1 MRKEKIE
8 RIPQKQ
14 EQELVFNFALVPGTG
29 GTTIIPNVV
38 TYASTLRPLD
48 LLEYVETEN
57 LLFTCARQ
65 KRTEARNAGGKH
77 PILDTIKEIILS

>member
-1 MRKEKIE
+1 MKKENIK
-8 RIPQKQ
+8 RIAQKQ
-14 EQELVFNFALVPGTG
+14 ERELVFDFALIPGTG

-38 TYASTLRPLD
+38 TYANTLSPLA

-65 KRTEARNAGGKH
+65 KRTETKNVGGKNL
-77 PILDTIKEIILS
+77 ILDTIKEIILS